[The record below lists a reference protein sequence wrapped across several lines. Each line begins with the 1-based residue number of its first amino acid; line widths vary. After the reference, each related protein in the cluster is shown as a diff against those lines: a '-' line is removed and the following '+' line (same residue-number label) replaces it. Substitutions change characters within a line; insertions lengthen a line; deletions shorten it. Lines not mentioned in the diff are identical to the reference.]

1 MANAKEKRTK
11 RDNGQGTVYQR
22 KDGRFECKVQIGK
35 KDDGKPKFKSFYGK
49 SEREVKKKLKEYQS
63 EMAKNPVESSK
74 ETLANYMYD
83 WLITFK
89 QKTLKPSSYDR
100 LLNVY
105 KYHVKETVGYMQL
118 CNINSK
124 DVQQL
129 INEKSETM
137 SYSSVK
143 KIYELL
149 NNCFTYAVIEEDIR
163 KNPMLGVSL
172 PKQSNM
178 NIKTKKIEIYT
189 KEEVEKLTN
198 AIYNDTFNS
207 KRQLYRY
214 SPIYIFILNTGLRV
228 GEVLALKW
236 ENIDLENKVVRV
248 NGSMSFIK
256 DTENE
261 GKRKTIFTDPK
272 TATSNRSIPLNEKS
286 VMALTELKR
295 RNQIQNIKSKYV
307 VCDLKGGHVP
317 QRNISRTLQN
327 LCEKASVDYKG
338 IHAMRHTFATNLV
351 ANGVDI
357 RSVSDLLGHASIQ
370 TTLSTYSHSIQ
381 EQKVKAISSLD
392 LI

>member
-1 MANAKEKRTK
+1 MADTKEKRTK
-11 RDNGQGTVYQR
+11 RDNGQGTIYQR
-22 KDGRFECKVQIGK
+22 KDGRFECKIQIGK
-35 KDDGKPKFKSFYGK
+35 KEDGKPKFKSFYGK
-49 SEREVKKKLKEYQS
+49 TEREVKKKLKEYQA
-63 EMAKNPVESSK
+63 EMARNPVESSK
-74 ETLANYMYD
+74 ETLSDYMYE
-83 WLITFK
+83 WLVTFK
-89 QKTLKPSSYDR
+89 KKTLKPSSYDR
-100 LLNVY
+100 VLNVY
-105 KYHVKETVGYMQL
+105 KYHLKETVGYMQL
-118 CNINSK
+118 CNITAK
-124 DVQQL
+124 DIQKL
-129 INEKSETM
+129 INEKAETM

-149 NNCFTYAVIEEDIR
+149 NNCFNYAVIEEDIR
-163 KNPMLGVSL
+163 KNPMLSVNL

-178 NIKTKKIEIYT
+178 NIKTKKIEIYA
-189 KEEVEKLTN
+189 KDEVDKLTKT
-198 AIYNDTFNS
+198 IYEDTFND

-236 ENIDLENKVVRV
+236 ENIDFENKTVKV

-256 DTENE
+256 DTEND

-272 TATSNRSIPLNEKS
+272 TATSNRIIPLNEKS
-286 VMALTELKR
+286 AMALEEIQR
-295 RNQIQNIKSKYV
+295 RNKIQNIKTKYV
-307 VCDLKGGHVP
+307 VCDLKGGYVP

-327 LCEKASVDYKG
+327 LCEKANVDYKG

-357 RSVSDLLGHASIQ
+357 RSVADLLGHSSIQ